1 MKTQRVP
8 QTDSVEELAQFWDSH
23 DLTDF
28 EDQLEEVAER
38 VFVRGKA
45 ATVAIKL
52 RPKEAH
58 ALRRVAQS
66 EGVKETTLVR
76 QWVLEKLGKIVAVKP
91 PNTALQTSVR
101 KTRRG

>member
-1 MKTQRVP
+1 MKTQRIP
-8 QTDSVEELAQFWDSH
+8 QTDSVEELAAFWDRH

-28 EDQLEEVAER
+28 EDQMEEVAAR

-52 RPKEAH
+52 RPKEVH

-66 EGVKETTLVR
+66 EGVKESALVR
-76 QWVLEKLGKIVAVKP
+76 QWVLEKLGKIFPVKP
-91 PNTALQTSVR
+91 PNTPLQPVAR

>member
-8 QTDSVEELAQFWDSH
+8 QTDSVEELAEFWDRH

-38 VFVRGKA
+38 VFVRRKA

-52 RPKEAH
+52 RPKEVH
-58 ALRRVAQS
+58 ALRRIAQS

-76 QWVLEKLGKIVAVKP
+76 QWVLEKLRKTLPVKP
-91 PNTALQTSVR
+91 PNTPLQPSAR

>member
-1 MKTQRVP
+1 MKTQRVS
-8 QTDSVEELAQFWDSH
+8 QTDSVEELAEFWDRH

-38 VFVRGKA
+38 IFVRGKA

-52 RPKEAH
+52 KPKEVH
-58 ALRRVAQS
+58 ALRRIARS
-66 EGVKETTLVR
+66 EGVKETTLLR
-76 QWVLEKLGKIVAVKP
+76 QWVLEKLGKTLPVRP
-91 PNTALQTSVR
+91 PSTPLQPSAQ